1 MRQIFRT
8 RRGIN
13 RHIDGFYPEFQ
24 NHLRVRPFNRTSV
37 VAAVITFSLSIGYG
51 IAFPL
56 LVANQAADRNVETT
70 PRNYRIGD
78 YNPRAPLY

>member
-13 RHIDGFYPEFQ
+13 RYFDDFYPEFQ

-37 VAAVITFSLSIGYG
+37 VCAVITFTLSIGYG
-51 IAFPL
+51 VALPL
-56 LVANQAADRNVETT
+56 LMADPAADRNVEETA
-70 PRNYRIGD
+70 RNHRVGD
-78 YNPRAPLY
+78 HNPRPPVY